1 MNFLLAFGIFFV
13 NKTQENNR
21 IIWAKGVEKDVAML

>member
-13 NKTQENNR
+13 NKTLETVPCELR
-21 IIWAKGVEKDVAML
+21 YCLKIILII